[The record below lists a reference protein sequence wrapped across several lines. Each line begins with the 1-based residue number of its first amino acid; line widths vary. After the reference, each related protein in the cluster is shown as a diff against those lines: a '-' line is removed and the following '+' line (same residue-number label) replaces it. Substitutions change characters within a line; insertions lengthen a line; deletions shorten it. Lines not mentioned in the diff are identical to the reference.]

1 MKNALQESKLEN
13 ASPEIAAPSVSL
25 RVHPLRFKLV
35 RRAAQS
41 TVADY

>member
-25 RVHPLRFKLV
+25 RVHPLRSSLYEELHL
-35 RRAAQS
+35 S
-41 TVADY
+41 LIHI